1 MRAHHRS
8 QGKDGYR
15 MIKLTYCDDSILQR
29 KAIDEWLKIYSAKNG
44 ITIEGVPFSTGTDLL
59 TAVENGASFDIYIL
73 DIIMPELKGT
83 EVAAKLRE
91 YDSAGQIIFLSSTSA
106 FDEDAQSVK
115 PVGYLLKPV
124 SADQLYTMLDKAI
137 SELD

>member
-1 MRAHHRS
+1 
-8 QGKDGYR
+8 

-29 KAIDEWLKIYSAKNG
+29 KAIDEWLKIYSAKKG

-73 DIIMPELKGT
+73 DVIMPELKGT

-91 YDSAGQIIFLSSTSA
+91 YDSAGQIIFLSSTAA
-106 FDEDAQSVK
+106 FDEASQAVK
-115 PVGYLLKPV
+115 PVGYLLKPI
-124 SADQLYTMLDKAI
+124 AAEQLYDMLDKAI